1 MQTTDIEKENLES
14 HVEICALRY
23 KGLEERIANLE
34 LQLVDVRDTLAN
46 IQTAIEDLRQDQ
58 DSRWSQLQVA
68 VIGLLMGVVGFLAV
82 SWIQTL

>member
-1 MQTTDIEKENLES
+1 MQTSDIEKENLES

-23 KGLEERIANLE
+23 KGLEERIEKVE
-34 LQLVDVRDTLAN
+34 LHLSEISTMLRDLKTD
-46 IQTAIEDLRQDQ
+46 IEDLRETQNT
-58 DSRWSQLQVA
+58 RWSQAQVA